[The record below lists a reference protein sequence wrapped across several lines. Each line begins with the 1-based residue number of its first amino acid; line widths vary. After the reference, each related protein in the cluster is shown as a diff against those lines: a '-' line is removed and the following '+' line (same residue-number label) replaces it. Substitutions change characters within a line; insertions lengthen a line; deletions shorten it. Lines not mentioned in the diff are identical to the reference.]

1 MLRFASQKR
10 NIRVTL
16 RDKRNISPAENVTLQ
31 NGKVIGSYNLL
42 YVTRNATSGTGIK
55 GATRRTQRNGRNWLQ
70 KFEAKKSPSEEGPL
84 VGAGWLGQA
93 GSECRQKIHRHLD
106 RFDVGLVSGDD
117 LLFHR
122 LAHWDQFL
130 AKGLS
135 FALGIAWLGLPLFQC
150 LV

>member
-70 KFEAKKSPSEEGPL
+70 KFEAKKAPPKRGR
-84 VGAGWLGQA
+84 WLGQ
-93 GSECRQKIHRHLD
+93 
-106 RFDVGLVSGDD
+106 VG
-117 LLFHR
+117 
-122 LAHWDQFL
+122 
-130 AKGLS
+130 
-135 FALGIAWLGLPLFQC
+135 
-150 LV
+150 